1 MNTSRIIVL
10 SFAFFVVVLAA
21 GCIQEKASPVVNT
34 TIPVTGQESM
44 VLLVNEVNSDT
55 LDALSGLDRATS
67 DAAIALGTTGLSGP
81 EAEAVLG
88 RVLSSDPSVLTVI
101 AIDRNG
107 TVVSA
112 VPVDAQV
119 IIGENLGEQAVVRQ
133 VLETRKP
140 LMSDLIP
147 LAQGGYAVLIEYPVF
162 SAGGNFTGVISTSYL
177 PWNLIA
183 PVVKNATAGTP
194 YSFMVTQTDGRVL
207 YDPDSLE
214 IGKDTLN
221 ETMYSDFPEILE
233 TARRL
238 SSESSGSVS
247 YSFYS
252 TGFGK
257 VVNKEAFWT
266 TLAMHGTEWRVMVI
280 REV

>member
-1 MNTSRIIVL
+1 MNISSIIVL
-10 SFAFFVVVLAA
+10 SFAFFVVILVA
-21 GCIQEKASPVVNT
+21 GCVQENASPAVNT
-34 TIPVTGQESM
+34 TITVTGQEAM

-67 DAAIALGTTGLSGP
+67 DAAITLGTTGLCGP
-81 EAEAVLG
+81 ESEVVLG
-88 RVLSSDPSVLTVI
+88 RVLASDPATLTVI
-101 AIDRNG
+101 TIDRNG

-112 VPVDAQV
+112 VPDDVQAL
-119 IIGENLGEQAVVRQ
+119 IGENLGDQAVVRQ
-133 VLETRKP
+133 VLDTRKP

-162 SAGGNFTGVISTSYL
+162 SADGNFSGVVSTAFM

-183 PVVKNATAGTP
+183 PIVENATAGTP
-194 YSFMVTQTDGRVL
+194 YSFMVTQTDSRVL
-207 YDPDSLE
+207 YDPDPLE

-238 SSESSGSVS
+238 SSESSGSGS

>member
-1 MNTSRIIVL
+1 MNISRTIVL
-10 SFAFFVVVLAA
+10 SFAFFVVIFAT
-21 GCIQEKASPVVNT
+21 GCVQEQSTSFANKT
-34 TIPVTGQESM
+34 TSGTGQESM
-44 VLLVNEVNSDT
+44 ILLVNGVNNDT
-55 LDALSGLDRATS
+55 LNALSGPDQATS
-67 DAAIALGTTGLSGP
+67 DAAISLGRAGLSGN

-88 RVLSSDPSVLTVI
+88 RVLSSDPAVLTVI
-101 AIDRNG
+101 TIDRNG

-112 VPVDAQV
+112 VPEDARV
-119 IIGENLGEQAVVRQ
+119 LIGENLGDQAVVRQ
-133 VLETRKP
+133 VIETRKP
-140 LMSDLIP
+140 VMSDIIP
-147 LAQGGYAVLIEYPVF
+147 LVQGGYAVLIEYPVF
-162 SAGGNFTGVISTSYL
+162 SPDGNFSGVISTSFL

-183 PVVKNATAGTP
+183 PVVENATAGTP

-207 YDPDSLE
+207 YDPDPLE

-238 SSESSGSVS
+238 SYESSGSAS

-266 TLAMHGTEWRVMVI
+266 TLSMHGTEWRVMGI